1 MTIQAAHLGV
11 LLVGLCLGAG
21 GSRAVAAPA
30 GSAPAPAAAP
40 APTARSRVVL
50 TRPLA
55 PLDGRHL
62 QTSAVE
68 VTYEPGGSSAAHSH
82 PCPVMVYVIEGA
94 VRTQVK
100 GEPEAIYR
108 AGESFFE
115 AAHGV
120 HQVAANASS
129 KERAKFVAFFVCDR
143 DTPLTTVLPAAASTD
158 K

>member
-1 MTIQAAHLGV
+1 MIIHAARLGV
-11 LLVGLCLGAG
+11 LFVGLCLG
-21 GSRAVAAPA
+21 SHAVAAPA
-30 GSAPAPAAAP
+30 GSAPVPP
-40 APTARSRVVL
+40 ARSRVVL

-55 PLDGRHL
+55 AMDGQHL

-120 HQVAANASS
+120 HQVSANASS

-143 DTPLTTVLPAAASTD
+143 DTPLTTAVPAAAPAA